1 MARDG
6 IWKSWEAT
14 KNTVKEKVSHWFG
27 EHDSASQHNNVR
39 SLPCTENCILAQE
52 HIFWHEM
59 IAGTQV
65 AALDRNNNIFTPE
78 FLHLYELTLP

>member
-6 IWKSWEAT
+6 IPKVIKNAVWENA
-14 KNTVKEKVSHWFG
+14 SRWSG
-27 EHDSASQHNNVR
+27 EHKRAGQHNNVR

-78 FLHLYELTLP
+78 FLHQYELTLP